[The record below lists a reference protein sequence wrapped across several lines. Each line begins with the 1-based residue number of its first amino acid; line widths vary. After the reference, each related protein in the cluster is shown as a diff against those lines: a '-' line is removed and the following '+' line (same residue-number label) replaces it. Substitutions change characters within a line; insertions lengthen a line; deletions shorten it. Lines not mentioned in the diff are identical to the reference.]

1 MSNTEEKVQQI
12 IADVLGLDSKEV
24 EAKSSFQEDLGADSL
39 DVVEVV
45 IALEEEFGI
54 DIPDERAE
62 KIATVQDVVDSI
74 DEIVAMNK

>member
-12 IADVLGLDSKEV
+12 IADVLGLDPKEV

-62 KIATVQDVVDSI
+62 KISTVQDVVDSI

>member
-1 MSNTEEKVQQI
+1 MASTEDKVQQI
-12 IADVLGLDSKEV
+12 IANVLGL
-24 EAKSSFQEDLGADSL
+24 EAKQVHMQSSFQEDLGADSL

-62 KIATVQDVVDSI
+62 RISSVQDVVDSI
-74 DEIVAMNK
+74 EEIEAMNK

>member
-12 IADVLGLDSKEV
+12 IADVLGLDPKEV

-39 DVVEVV
+39 DGVGVV

-54 DIPDERAE
+54 DSPDERAE
-62 KIATVQDVVDSI
+62 KITTVQDVVDSI